1 MYLDQVMV
9 KGFGLKVYLFYT
21 YIYIYIWGEGS
32 KRMCFRGIVVVVV
45 VVFCLSSPLSI
56 CLSCTS
62 MVFVGADEN
71 CISIRLVDGVL

>member
-1 MYLDQVMV
+1 
-9 KGFGLKVYLFYT
+9 
-21 YIYIYIWGEGS
+21 
-32 KRMCFRGIVVVVV
+32 MCFRGIVVVVV